1 MQHKMP
7 MVCIETVHVH
17 LRIHIYIRRGLQCCC
32 LDVKAIPEPY
42 EAEHFQGSAFL
53 CVHTFEIV
61 PTLPRLDSLSLVSRQ
76 SDLDKI
82 DIETKRNINGDAESR
97 IIKWRQNMQ

>member
-7 MVCIETVHVH
+7 MVCIENVHVH

-42 EAEHFQGSAFL
+42 EAEQQDCSPAFL
-53 CVHTFEIV
+53 FYIKSGTQ
-61 PTLPRLDSLSLVSRQ
+61 PTGSRFFVRGGERLVQYDQ
-76 SDLDKI
+76 K
-82 DIETKRNINGDAESR
+82 
-97 IIKWRQNMQ
+97 